1 MNKKQTVSALL
12 AGIAISAIL
21 VGSSII
27 NGSQFTHRALAQAAT
42 TTTPGASAGAA
53 SQTAAPRPA
62 AGGGTPPVGKSFTWS
77 GVVSSTQDPL
87 LGHEKHTIAMI
98 LPPRPDGA
106 VYTGVLTYSSS
117 KPVETVV
124 LHAFNLPNSTQVPAD
139 FGSLSVSPF
148 GKGQVAVSVI
158 TPPTGSSPTNSASVP
173 FAGNAVALHN
183 LKGVKFVATYTV
195 TATTSPA
202 VVKNDISSTK
212 AALTTTTAAGTSG
225 GSTSGGGGGSSKSSS
240 TSEGPIGTPTG
251 KVTKGGSSSSSLG
264 TPSGTSKGK

>member
-42 TTTPGASAGAA
+42 TTPGASAGAA

-62 AGGGTPPVGKSFTWS
+62 AGGGTPVGKSFTWS

-183 LKGVKFVATYTV
+183 LKGAKFVATYTV

-212 AALTTTTAAGTSG
+212 AALTTTAAAGTSG
-225 GSTSGGGGGSSKSSS
+225 SSTSGGGGGSSKSSS

-251 KVTKGGSSSSSLG
+251 KVTKGGSSSTTPLG
-264 TPSGTSKGK
+264 K

>member
-42 TTTPGASAGAA
+42 TTPGASAGAA
-53 SQTAAPRPA
+53 SQAAAPRPA

-106 VYTGVLTYSSS
+106 VYTGVLTYSAS

-124 LHAFNLPNSTQVPAD
+124 LHAFNLPNSTQVPAG

-158 TPPTGSSPTNSASVP
+158 TPPVGSSPTNSASVP

-183 LKGVKFVATYTV
+183 LKGAQFVADYTV

-212 AALTTTTAAGTSG
+212 AALTTAAAGTSG
-225 GSTSGGGGGSSKSSS
+225 GGGTSGGSGSSKSSS

-251 KVTKGGSSSSSLG
+251 KFTKGGSSGTSSLG
-264 TPSGTSKGK
+264 SPTGTSGGK

>member
-42 TTTPGASAGAA
+42 TTP
-53 SQTAAPRPA
+53 APRPA
-62 AGGGTPPVGKSFTWS
+62 AGGGTPPIGKSFTWS

-124 LHAFNLPNSTQVPAD
+124 LHAFNLPNTTQVPAD

-173 FAGNAVALHN
+173 FAGNAVVLHN
-183 LKGVKFVATYTV
+183 LKGVKFVADYTV

-202 VVKNDISSTK
+202 VTKNDISSTK
-212 AALTTTTAAGTSG
+212 AALTTATAGTSG
-225 GSTSGGGGGSSKSSS
+225 GGTSGGGGGSSKSSS

-251 KVTKGGSSSSSLG
+251 KFTKGGSTGSSSLG
-264 TPSGTSKGK
+264 SPSGGK

>member
-42 TTTPGASAGAA
+42 TTPGASAGAA
-53 SQTAAPRPA
+53 APAPRPA

-106 VYTGVLTYSSS
+106 VYTGVLTYSAS

-124 LHAFNLPNSTQVPAD
+124 LHAFNLPNSTQVPAS

-158 TPPTGSSPTNSASVP
+158 TPPVGSSPTNSASVP

-183 LKGVKFVATYTV
+183 LKGVPFVADYTV

-212 AALTTTTAAGTSG
+212 AALTTAAAGTS
-225 GSTSGGGGGSSKSSS
+225 GGGGSSKSSS

-251 KVTKGGSSSSSLG
+251 KVTKGGSTGTSSLG
-264 TPSGTSKGK
+264 SPTGTSGGKGGK